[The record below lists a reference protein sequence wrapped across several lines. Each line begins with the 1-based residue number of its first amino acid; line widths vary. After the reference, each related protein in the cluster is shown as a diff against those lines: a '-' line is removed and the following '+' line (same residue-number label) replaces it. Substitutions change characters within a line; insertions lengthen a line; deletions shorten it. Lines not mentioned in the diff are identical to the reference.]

1 MEDTYVKPG
10 NQERGWNDP
19 PQFSYALQMAR
30 GPPKNHLN
38 KRVAAP
44 VDSGAGVL
52 PTTPPSADPLGPPPC
67 GIAQPPSSIA
77 PPPRGIAPPP
87 LSSVGFP
94 PAGVATPLP
103 QHEPMNPQKETGVSQ
118 SEPNLELVMSVLN
131 RALQACRVSV
141 TDYVCNEVEKRLRLL
156 EDSWRSGKLSFP
168 VKRRMEVLAREL
180 QMGNWSS
187 ADEVHRSLMVD
198 HVTEVSQWMVGVKR
212 LIAEVQNLSPELLET
227 LKNPTGPD
235 QDSGEP
241 APDPSPLS

>member
-1 MEDTYVKPG
+1 MSRCIYLTVRQHLCGEHRAHCQLRKFPKQKPWINSQVSHMLRARSTAFTSGNETEYKPVTYGLRKAITAAKRHYRNSSSV
-10 NQERGWNDP
+10 
-19 PQFSYALQMAR
+19 PQTACPMTSM
-30 GPPKNHLN
+30 N
-38 KRVAAP
+38 
-44 VDSGAGVL
+44 
-52 PTTPPSADPLGPPPC
+52 TTPAL
-67 GIAQPPSSIA
+67 
-77 PPPRGIAPPP
+77 RPPP
-87 LSSVGFP
+87 LTQIGRPTS
-94 PAGVATPLP
+94 L
-103 QHEPMNPQKETGVSQ
+103 
-118 SEPNLELVMSVLN
+118 
-131 RALQACRVSV
+131 
-141 TDYVCNEVEKRLRLL
+141 DYVCNEVEKRLRLL